1 MKDSYFI
8 DSNIL
13 IYAHTMQD
21 DRKKKIAQEILSLEY
36 EILLNTQV
44 VNESINVFIKRF
56 EISLNDIK
64 KIIAEIIFYLPV
76 RTINTKTIEGG
87 LDIHKKYQYSYYDSL
102 IIASALENK
111 CSILYSEDL
120 QHNQKIEESLT
131 IINPFV

>member
-1 MKDSYFI
+1 MRDSYFI

-13 IYAHTMQD
+13 IYAHTIQD
-21 DRKKKIAQEILSLEY
+21 ERKKNIAQKILSLEQ

-44 VNESINVFIKRF
+44 VNESINIFIKRF
-56 EISLNDIK
+56 RMPSNDIK
-64 KIIAEIIFYLPV
+64 KIVSEVIFYLPV
-76 RTINTKTIEGG
+76 RTINTKTIQLG

-120 QHNQKIEESLT
+120 QHNQNIEERLI
-131 IINPFV
+131 IINPFI